1 MSNGLSQEEINAL
14 LEGASD
20 SNGAEEASLP
30 ESAPAVGDEELDG
43 LINQLNAE
51 AEAAGAV
58 EEAQDLSGMLSA
70 VESDALGEIGNI
82 SMGTAATT
90 LFSLLN
96 HKVEITTP
104 RVSVTTLA
112 DMARQYPMPFVS
124 VEVRYTVGLE
134 GINCLFLHENDVRI
148 ITDLMMGGDG
158 SNTTGELNEMH
169 LSCISE
175 CMNQMVGS
183 SSTSLSQMFSVP
195 IDISPPVATLV
206 QLSGGLEYPFNEA
219 SKPVVRI
226 GFNMVVEGLIDS
238 EIMQVM
244 PIDFAKSMVEKMMG
258 MSSDAP
264 PAPAPAPPS
273 PPPQAAAAP
282 QTAPPPPPL
291 EHFEPPANYTS
302 PFPAAPDPAAAY
314 PPQGAPAPYGYPQQP
329 PPGYP
334 YPPPQP
340 GYGYPPPYPP
350 QYAPQPPVDVRP
362 ANFASFNDPALA
374 AGLGEN
380 MDLLLDVPL
389 SVSVEIGKSKK
400 YIKDILD
407 FNTGTIVVLD
417 KMAGELVDVVVNGK
431 LIAQGEVVIIDDNY
445 GCRITDIV
453 SPSKRIHPSK

>member
-14 LEGASD
+14 LQGAVDSD
-20 SNGAEEASLP
+20 DGAGEVSLP
-30 ESAPAVGDEELDG
+30 TDDAQSAETDDLDG
-43 LINQLNAE
+43 LISQLNAE
-51 AEAAGAV
+51 AEAAGAD
-58 EEAQDLSGMLSA
+58 EPQDFSGMLSS
-70 VESDALGEIGNI
+70 VEIDALGEIGNI

-104 RVSVTTLA
+104 RVTVTTLSE
-112 DMARQYPMPFVS
+112 MARQYPMPFVS
-124 VEVRYTVGLE
+124 VEVKYTVGLE
-134 GINCLFLHENDVRI
+134 GINCLFLHENDVKI

-158 SNTTGELNEMH
+158 TNTADELNEMH

-183 SSTSLSQMFSVP
+183 SSTSLSQMFSFP
-195 IDISPPVATLV
+195 IDISPPTATLV
-206 QLSGGLEYPFNEA
+206 KLGGGLEFPFNEA
-219 SKPVVRI
+219 TRPVVRTS
-226 GFNMVVEGLIDS
+226 FNMVVEGLIDS

-244 PIDFAKSMVEKMMG
+244 PIDFAKDMVDKMMG
-258 MSSDAP
+258 MGTGSAP
-264 PAPAPAPPS
+264 EPAPAPQPAAAAPQAPPPPQQQPAGHTS
-273 PPPQAAAAP
+273 PPPQAPPEAAA
-282 QTAPPPPPL
+282 QQQ
-291 EHFEPPANYTS
+291 
-302 PFPAAPDPAAAY
+302 Y
-314 PPQGAPAPYGYPQQP
+314 PPQGAPPPYGYPLQTP

-334 YPPPQP
+334 YPPPQ
-340 GYGYPPPYPP
+340 GYGYPPPYQP
-350 QYAPQPPVDVRP
+350 QYAPPPQQPPVDVRP
-362 ANFASFNDPALA
+362 ANFASFGDPGIA

-431 LIAQGEVVIIDDNY
+431 LIAQGEVVIIDENY

-453 SPSKRIHPSK
+453 SPSKRINPSK